1 MTPFLCRKGSGGNL
15 PQSGSGGH
23 LPKTGS
29 GASFGQTGGRQRTFS
44 TGSRVS
50 YVSYSARRPS
60 LSLSHSDAIPY
71 YMEKPTKEEGINV
84 DEGKSDLQKRTYEF
98 MSFSAVYVFSVTA
111 KRWDGDN

>member
-1 MTPFLCRKGSGGNL
+1 M
-15 PQSGSGGH
+15 
-23 LPKTGS
+23 PKTGS

-98 MSFSAVYVFSVTA
+98 MSFSAVYVFLSQQS
-111 KRWDGDN
+111 DGMVIFKGCVQLNPVYG